1 MLPVILELPQ
11 MTQYCTTEIL
21 KSPFIYLK
29 ILYPYTAITGFLWCL
44 QDSITCLVL
53 SYCTLWDYVLS
64 FITLLCSR
72 GSRYL
77 DIDTLCSFFYPLSL

>member
-1 MLPVILELPQ
+1 M
-11 MTQYCTTEIL
+11 EIL

-29 ILYPYTAITGFLWCL
+29 ILYPYTAITGFLRRL

-64 FITLLCSR
+64 FITLLSSC

-77 DIDTLCSFFYPLSL
+77 DIDTLCSFFTLSLYDAVILVGVRKGKA